1 MLIRAHLIFPAVP
14 LGHGHRLG
22 VVGGGHH
29 GAAGDE
35 AVRQRLLG
43 HLLAVVWRR
52 FSKLWDLLLANSNW
66 LTKAELLAGLRTYTI
81 ADSYCSEDRTMRLRL
96 QRARRSSAMGAHW
109 TGPPL
114 ALLLRPPPL
123 ASSLS
128 IWSTS
133 SGDLS
138 SSASLTRL
146 ARILARLQLQ
156 CPSLCLTSV
165 YRNWRRDG
173 EVN

>member
-43 HLLAVVWRR
+43 HLLAVVWRM

-66 LTKAELLAGLRTYTI
+66 LMKAELLAGLRT
-81 ADSYCSEDRTMRLRL
+81 
-96 QRARRSSAMGAHW
+96 
-109 TGPPL
+109 
-114 ALLLRPPPL
+114 
-123 ASSLS
+123 
-128 IWSTS
+128 
-133 SGDLS
+133 
-138 SSASLTRL
+138 
-146 ARILARLQLQ
+146 
-156 CPSLCLTSV
+156 
-165 YRNWRRDG
+165 
-173 EVN
+173 